1 MKQLILLFL
10 LCSTVLLSARNTEAL
25 IYKVQAAKVATK
37 HPPIFFLLHGYGSN
51 EDDLLSLSTEVPANC
66 ITVSI
71 RAPYP
76 IAEGSYKWYDFSVQ
90 GNTKTVNEAQLNSS
104 SADVLTLIHQLCKK
118 YKANTKKIIIGGF
131 SQGAIM
137 SYELATVAP
146 NKFAGIVILSG
157 RLLPETQAKIKNAS
171 ALAGTKILV
180 MHGTTDN
187 IIAITEAQEAKT
199 FFAFNKI
206 PITYKTYNMAH
217 SITAPQLADLKKWLA
232 KTLQ

>member
-1 MKQLILLFL
+1 MKYLYLIILI
-10 LCSTVLLSARNTEAL
+10 CSSFVLPARNTEAL

-37 HPPIFFLLHGYGSN
+37 NPSIFFVLHGYGAN
-51 EDDLLSLSTEVPANC
+51 EDDLLSLSAEVPNNC

-76 IAEGSYKWYDFSVQ
+76 ITEGSYKWYDFSVQ
-90 GNTKTVNEAQLNSS
+90 GNTKTVNEVQLNSS
-104 SADVLTLIHQLCKK
+104 TVDVLTLIHQLCKK
-118 YKANTKKIIIGGF
+118 YKVNTKKVIIGGF

-146 NKFAGIVILSG
+146 NKFAGVVILSG
-157 RLLPETQAKIKNAS
+157 RLLPETKAKIKNAS
-171 ALAGTKILV
+171 ALAGTKIMV

-199 FFAFNKI
+199 FFASNKI

-217 SITAPQLADLKKWLA
+217 NIITPQLADLKKWLA